1 MFILLRKISPYTN
14 EDIILGIFE
23 DENLAQNARKSYI
36 NHCLILDKWAS
47 QAYVTVNL
55 EKDVIIID
63 VTPILEL
70 NKKLKNLDLFVVS
83 QYFEGFGQI
92 EREIKLIFNDV
103 LTAKNYVDTAEED
116 IESVNYYDYETIELN
131 KLYLDK

>member
-23 DENLAQNARKSYI
+23 DANLAQNATKSYI
-36 NHCLILDKWAS
+36 NHCLVTDIWAS

-55 EKDVIIID
+55 QEDVIVVD
-63 VTPILEL
+63 AKPLL
-70 NKKLKNLDLFVVS
+70 KLDSKTKNLDLFVVS

-103 LTAKNYVDTAEED
+103 LKVKNYIDTTDED

-131 KLYLDK
+131 KLYLEK